1 MLVKELKKLLENL
14 DESKEIEISICEE
27 ERVVCSSGEFLEL
40 GDYGEVGYILE
51 FGDRDWMREEDD
63 VEDMDDE
70 S

>member
-27 ERVVCSSGEFLEL
+27 ERVISSSGEFLEL
-40 GDYGEVGYILE
+40 GNYGEMGYVLE
-51 FGDRDWMREEDD
+51 FGDRDWMKEEDD
-63 VEDMDDE
+63 VEDFDDI